1 MAGHPL
7 KPGPTP
13 TGPSGAPITPV
24 DTALYTIDMLESL
37 RRMADRQGHGILAH
51 LLELAQAE
59 ARMLARAPKG

>member
-1 MAGHPL
+1 MAGRPL
-7 KPGPTP
+7 NPGPTP
-13 TGPSGAPITPV
+13 PGPAGGPITPV

-59 ARMLARAPKG
+59 ARMLTRAPKA